1 MAALEVRLRIRRIVV
16 ATQHEVVEG
25 ILARQVNHL
34 LVGRKVLLAAA
45 HPVRER
51 CLRDQAL
58 QEIVLLLLA
67 ARQPFHLLLVLEDG
81 VAEDV
86 GTVVAVIARLL
97 MARRLTGAR
106 RAHDRTEDVKF
117 HLRVLLAERL
127 EAVGAHE
134 YLFLAVLVLAR
145 ADEASVEHRVRRDD
159 GSIGILRVL
168 LEPIPELIGVTE
180 IRAADDFRRLLVRDW
195 AVVVR
200 DVEDLLYFLF
210 ILVVR
215 RGLWHASERHGECT
229 EHCCECYNL
238 LSQRIAPLLSHS
250 IFFYSSWSAST
261 ATSAVLTSSGT
272 LSFVSNSMPPSFGL
286 APSISSM
293 SMSLWPWYSV
303 LPKSDSASTLL

>member
-1 MAALEVRLRIRRIVV
+1 M
-16 ATQHEVVEG
+16 
-25 ILARQVNHL
+25 
-34 LVGRKVLLAAA
+34 
-45 HPVRER
+45 
-51 CLRDQAL
+51 
-58 QEIVLLLLA
+58 
-67 ARQPFHLLLVLEDG
+67 
-81 VAEDV
+81 
-86 GTVVAVIARLL
+86 
-97 MARRLTGAR
+97 
-106 RAHDRTEDVKF
+106 
-117 HLRVLLAERL
+117 LLAERL
-127 EAVGAHE
+127 EAVGALE

-145 ADEASVEHRVRRDD
+145 ADEASIEHRVRRDD

-180 IRAADDFRRLLVRDW
+180 IRAAAEHVVGRHDDFIAELADDFRRLLVRDW